1 MSARSPAK
9 PDSLSVY
16 VVLVLEC
23 QGKVLLLQRART
35 KRFAPGLWTGI
46 GGLVESQELGTLRA
60 AGLRELY
67 EETGIRADDV
77 SGLTLRRVLL
87 HARDQL
93 TLLLY
98 FTGKLDHYNLPDCTE
113 GTLAWV
119 APERLPTL
127 EWVDNAR
134 VVIPLVAED
143 HQRDPQGLEP
153 VRLGV
158 AHYVDGRLE
167 RIVWV

>member
-9 PDSLSVY
+9 PDSLSAY
-16 VVLVLEC
+16 AVLVLEYE
-23 QGKVLLLQRART
+23 GKVLLLQRARA
-35 KRFAPGLWTGI
+35 KRLAPGLWTGI
-46 GGLVESQELGTLRA
+46 GGLVESQELGTLQA
-60 AGLRELY
+60 AGLRELH

-98 FTGKLDHYNLPDCTE
+98 FTGRLNCYRLPDCTE
-113 GTLAWV
+113 GTLAWI
-119 APERLPTL
+119 APERLSTL
-127 EWVDNAR
+127 QWVDNAR
-134 VVIPLVAED
+134 VVIPLAVED
-143 HQRDPQGLEP
+143 HRRDPQGLEP
-153 VRLGV
+153 ARLGV
-158 AHYVDGRLE
+158 ARYVGGRIE

>member
-9 PDSLSVY
+9 PDSLSAY
-16 VVLVLEC
+16 VVLVLEY
-23 QGKVLLLQRART
+23 QGKYLLLPRART
-35 KRFAPGLWTGI
+35 KRFAPGLWTGV
-46 GGLVESQELGTLRA
+46 GGLAESHELGTLQA

-67 EETGIRADDV
+67 AETGIRADDV

-98 FTGKLDHYNLPDCTE
+98 FTGKLSRYILPDCTE
-113 GTLAWV
+113 GTLAWI
-119 APERLPTL
+119 APERLSTL
-127 EWVDNAR
+127 RWVDNAR
-134 VVIPLVAED
+134 IVIPLLVED
-143 HQRDPQGLEP
+143 HQRDPKGLEP
-153 VRLGV
+153 ARLGV
-158 AHYVDGRLE
+158 AHDVDGRLE